1 MLIRFRLR
9 DAQHGGYSPAQ
20 LGIYLVNEFAW
31 VLRSPYCCEIP
42 ARTLWEQRHRVLPD
56 FARYVG
62 GACHSAPE
70 PRGWIRAAPGICHVR
85 TRHQHP
91 MVAPERGHTAL
102 LGAVRPGGGGG
113 GAAGAGQSRRQGAA
127 SPFAAVSP
135 QQGGS
140 RYSSRD
146 VTPGW
151 VSLSPRTAQTPA
163 PPPRKW
169 NQAEWGTRWGW
180 ALQIKRA
187 ESGSSS
193 AGASRASVP
202 ESGNQAQF
210 KAHLGGV
217 NRAGWGH
224 GSPHW
229 VLPAVGVDSR

>member
-1 MLIRFRLR
+1 M
-9 DAQHGGYSPAQ
+9 
-20 LGIYLVNEFAW
+20 
-31 VLRSPYCCEIP
+31 
-42 ARTLWEQRHRVLPD
+42 WEQRHRVLPD

-70 PRGWIRAAPGICHVR
+70 PRGWMRAAPGICHSR

-91 MVAPERGHTAL
+91 MAALERGHTAL
-102 LGAVRPGGGGG
+102 FGAVRPGG
-113 GAAGAGQSRRQGAA
+113 GAAGAGQSRRQGPAPPSAA
-127 SPFAAVSP
+127 LSP
-135 QQGGS
+135 QQDGS

-169 NQAEWGTRWGW
+169 NQAEWGTRWGR

-187 ESGSSS
+187 ESESSS
-193 AGASRASVP
+193 AGASGASLP

-210 KAHLGGV
+210 KAHL
-217 NRAGWGH
+217 RGWGH

-229 VLPAVGVDSR
+229 ALPAVGVDSC

>member
-31 VLRSPYCCEIP
+31 VLGSPYCCEIP

-56 FARYVG
+56 FAWYVG

-91 MVAPERGHTAL
+91 MAAPVRGHTAL
-102 LGAVRPGGGGG
+102 LGAVRPGGG
-113 GAAGAGQSRRQGAA
+113 AAGAGQSRRQGPAPPSAA
-127 SPFAAVSP
+127 LSP

-151 VSLSPRTAQTPA
+151 CRCPREQHRPQLHPHGSGIRPSGAHGGGGCFRSNGPSLSPAQQVPA
-163 PPPRKW
+163 E
-169 NQAEWGTRWGW
+169 QAFQRVGTRPNSK
-180 ALQIKRA
+180 LT
-187 ESGSSS
+187 
-193 AGASRASVP
+193 
-202 ESGNQAQF
+202 
-210 KAHLGGV
+210 
-217 NRAGWGH
+217 
-224 GSPHW
+224 
-229 VLPAVGVDSR
+229 